1 MLVKWRYE
9 MKGRIK
15 WFSPTLYYGF
25 IKDGLKPGIDL
36 FFHGSNVQGNVTLD
50 SFDMVEYTILEQDKG
65 FTGVNIK
72 KIKQIGE

>member
-1 MLVKWRYE
+1 

-36 FFHGSNVQGNVTLD
+36 FFHGSNVQGDAALD
-50 SFDMVEYTILEQDKG
+50 CFVLVEYEIVEHDKG
-65 FTGVNIK
+65 FMAVNVK
-72 KIKQIGE
+72 KIKENGE